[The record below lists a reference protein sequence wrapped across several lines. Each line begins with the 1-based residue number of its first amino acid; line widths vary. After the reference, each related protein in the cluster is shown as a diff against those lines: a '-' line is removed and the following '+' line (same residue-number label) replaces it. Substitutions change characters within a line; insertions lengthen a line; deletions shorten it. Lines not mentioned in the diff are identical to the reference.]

1 MQLNRPRKQHPP
13 AEQAAATPNHQF
25 MTHSEPK
32 QGLGKGKTRERE
44 ASINRTLRPLGQ
56 GRRQVV
62 RLGEPDR
69 GASGVVGSAA
79 AEPLA
84 ASHCGRGRG
93 RGLTRSE
100 AGASSPPPPL
110 SLSLSPVDPPRLPP
124 FLFFFLGRAGQVKPA
139 AAGSAPPSFSGPARR
154 AAPSRYDS
162 DGEVGG
168 RSRAGQARQLEITAA
183 AALLFSFSSR
193 RGAWACVAWG
203 RGTEYARACRARERD
218 LGIFRKSASS
228 SRNVCDSDPPGTWSW

>member
-110 SLSLSPVDPPRLPP
+110 SLSLSLSLPSRPTPPAPL
-124 FLFFFLGRAGQVKPA
+124 LIFFSGQGRAGQTGGGWVGTPELLRP
-139 AAGSAPPSFSGPARR
+139 SATGCSI
-154 AAPSRYDS
+154 
-162 DGEVGG
+162 EV
-168 RSRAGQARQLEITAA
+168 R
-183 AALLFSFSSR
+183 
-193 RGAWACVAWG
+193 
-203 RGTEYARACRARERD
+203 
-218 LGIFRKSASS
+218 
-228 SRNVCDSDPPGTWSW
+228 